1 MWPSFSKLLLVMGGA
16 NRRLY
21 QIPLKCFAGLAYPSY
36 KFLRHITA
44 STFIGVNFHTVVAI

>member
-1 MWPSFSKLLLVMGGA
+1 MGGA

-44 STFIGVNFHTVVAI
+44 STFIGVNFHAVVAI